1 MKGKNFYIK
10 YFLIRLELWALFC
23 GLFGFFF
30 ILSRSEFGSLELEK
44 IFVFVWFFY
53 IFSSIFFGFFL
64 NGGASLLKIKIEH
77 KDSWLINNY
86 IFNNHIDPKISNEKL
101 KELFYVLKKE
111 PFIIFKKTTLYSGT
125 VVALTAL
132 TMFWVGVSFFNI
144 FVILI
149 GGLISTVILGLF
161 SIFSTEMSFV
171 NNLLKECRQALKK
184 RRIEIKEEIQLMSM
198 KHRFNYFITLL
209 FLIVITFL
217 SFISDPDPFIL
228 ILLAL
233 ALVMIVIVSRMLFS
247 SIYSI
252 FKEIKDFA
260 EKLPHKEKTE
270 YFTGSSYKE
279 VLELSDDLNE
289 SARKIYESAE
299 KERKMREELQGKVK
313 ELNKWFKVT
322 VGREMKM
329 IELKKEIKKLKEEK
343 K

>member
-10 YFLIRLELWALFC
+10 YFLLRLEIWALFC
-23 GLFGFFF
+23 GFFGFFF
-30 ILSRSEFGSLELEK
+30 ILSRSDFKSLEVEK
-44 IFVFVWFFY
+44 VFIFLWFFY

-64 NGGASLLKIKIEH
+64 NGGAGFLKLKIEH

-86 IFNNHIDPKISNEKL
+86 ILNKHVDPKISDEKL

-111 PFIIFKKTTLYSGT
+111 PFIVFKKTTLYFGT
-125 VVALTAL
+125 AVAMTVL
-132 TMFWVGVSFFNI
+132 TMYWVGTEFFNI

-149 GGLISTVILGLF
+149 GGLISVVILGLF

-171 NNLLKECRQALKK
+171 NNLLRECRQMLKK
-184 RRIEIKEEIQLMSM
+184 RGMEIKEEIQLMSM
-198 KHRFNYFITLL
+198 EHRFNYFITLL
-209 FLIVITFL
+209 FLIVVTFL
-217 SFISDPDPFIL
+217 SFISRPSFFII
-228 ILLAL
+228 ILLMLAL
-233 ALVMIVIVSRMLFS
+233 AMIIVISRMLFS
-247 SIYSI
+247 SIYSV

-260 EKLPHKEKTE
+260 EKLPHKERAE

-279 VLELSDDLNE
+279 VLDLSGDLNE

-299 KERKMREELQGKVK
+299 KERKMREELQEKVN
-313 ELNKWFKVT
+313 ELKRWFKVT
-322 VGREMKM
+322 VGRELKM